1 MDIYKLASKQ
11 QLRFATNVG
20 LLSVEQLWTL
30 TQTQLT
36 ALIKSLKKV
45 LKDSDGDDELSFLIT
60 ITPKDTENQLRFD
73 IAKDIYL
80 TKKAENDELRAK
92 AERKEHNQKIL
103 ALIQEKKGEE
113 LKGKSIED
121 LEKML
126 QQES

>member
-1 MDIYKLASKQ
+1 MDIFKLASKQ
-11 QLRFATNVG
+11 QLKFATNVG

-30 TQTQLT
+30 NQAQLT

-92 AERKEHNQKIL
+92 ADRKEHNQKIL

-113 LKGKSIED
+113 LKGKSVDE

-126 QQES
+126 QEES